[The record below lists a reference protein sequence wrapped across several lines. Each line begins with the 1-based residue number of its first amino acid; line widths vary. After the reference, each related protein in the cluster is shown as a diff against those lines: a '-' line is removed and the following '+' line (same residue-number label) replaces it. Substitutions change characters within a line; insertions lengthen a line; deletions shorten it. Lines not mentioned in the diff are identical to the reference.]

1 MDKLTSPKFKSKVE
15 QFYYENG
22 ANSELDLT
30 GGVDEVFSG
39 EQESPRG
46 RNVEKLR
53 LEEARRRA
61 YSGERRGVFS
71 FEPEDLKNIDTHKHG
86 SLGFFTFFW
95 LKVVVERWVD
105 EANLE
110 LSLAFSCGLHPDILS
125 FTRCKIAISS
135 AELCVCTLALIDV
148 S

>member
-1 MDKLTSPKFKSKVE
+1 MDKLTSPKFKSRVE

-61 YSGERRGVFS
+61 YSGERRGVCRRGLRCWRRS
-71 FEPEDLKNIDTHKHG
+71 AG
-86 SLGFFTFFW
+86 AG
-95 LKVVVERWVD
+95 V
-105 EANLE
+105 
-110 LSLAFSCGLHPDILS
+110 CGRAGLRVLRGLRGPRLPPGWQGH
-125 FTRCKIAISS
+125 FAI
-135 AELCVCTLALIDV
+135 ECE
-148 S
+148 

>member
-1 MDKLTSPKFKSKVE
+1 MHKLTSPKFKSRVE

-71 FEPEDLKNIDTHKHG
+71 FEPEDLKHIDTHKHG
-86 SLGFFTFFW
+86 SLGFFNFF
-95 LKVVVERWVD
+95 
-105 EANLE
+105 
-110 LSLAFSCGLHPDILS
+110 LAESCCRKMG
-125 FTRCKIAISS
+125 
-135 AELCVCTLALIDV
+135 
-148 S
+148 

>member
-1 MDKLTSPKFKSKVE
+1 MHKLTSPKFKSRVE

-39 EQESPRG
+39 EQDSPRG

-71 FEPEDLKNIDTHKHG
+71 FEPEDLNNIDTHKHG
-86 SLGFFTFFW
+86 SLGFFTFF
-95 LKVVVERWVD
+95 
-105 EANLE
+105 
-110 LSLAFSCGLHPDILS
+110 FG
-125 FTRCKIAISS
+125 
-135 AELCVCTLALIDV
+135 
-148 S
+148 

>member
-71 FEPEDLKNIDTHKHG
+71 FEPEDLKNIDIHNHKHG
-86 SLGFFTFFW
+86 SFGFFTFF
-95 LKVVVERWVD
+95 
-105 EANLE
+105 
-110 LSLAFSCGLHPDILS
+110 LAESC
-125 FTRCKIAISS
+125 CKKMG
-135 AELCVCTLALIDV
+135 
-148 S
+148 